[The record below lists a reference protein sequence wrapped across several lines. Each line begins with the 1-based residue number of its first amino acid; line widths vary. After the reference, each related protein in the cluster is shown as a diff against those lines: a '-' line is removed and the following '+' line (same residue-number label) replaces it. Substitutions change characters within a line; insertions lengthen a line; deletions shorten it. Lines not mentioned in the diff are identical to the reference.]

1 VTTAVLATVP
11 EAVAALR
18 DGGLVIVVDD
28 PGRENEGDFVMAAE
42 KVTPDAVNFMVT
54 HGRGLLCVP
63 LPASALMRLELPV
76 IVDPHPQ
83 GKETAFTVSVDLNE
97 AGAVGVGASERSR
110 CIARLAAPSAVA
122 SDFRRP
128 GHVFPL
134 SAKPGGVL
142 TRAGHT
148 EAAVDLATL
157 AGLAPAG
164 MICEIMNPD
173 GSMARMPELL
183 QIAAEHSLPVLTIA
197 DLIAYRHANETLI
210 RREASALLPTEAG
223 DFHVFAYTSTVED
236 GEHLA
241 MVLGDVTAPGPVLV
255 RVHSE
260 CLTGDVLGSLRCD
273 CGEQLRASLR
283 AVADAGRGVVLY
295 LRNHE
300 GRGIGLVNKVRAYA
314 LQDTGLDTVDANV
327 ALGYPADPRQYGT
340 GAQILADLGLTEI
353 RLLTNNP
360 RKRAG
365 LEGYGLRI
373 VEQVPLEMSPSHHNQ
388 HYLETKRDRMGH
400 DLQVTRDAE

>member
-1 VTTAVLATVP
+1 MTSPELASVP
-11 EAVAALR
+11 EAGAALR
-18 DGGLVIVVDD
+18 KGGVIIVVDD

-42 KVTPDAVNFMVT
+42 MVTAEAVNFMVT

-63 LPASALMRLELPV
+63 LPASILGRLELPV
-76 IVDPHPQ
+76 IVDPHPH
-83 GKETAFTVSVDLNE
+83 GKDTAFTVSVDLNE
-97 AGAVGVGASERSR
+97 PEVVGVGASERAR
-110 CIARLAAPSAVA
+110 CIARLADPIATAR
-122 SDFRRP
+122 DFRRP

-134 SAKPGGVL
+134 SARPGGVL

-173 GSMARMPELL
+173 GSMARMPQLM
-183 QIAAEHSLPVLTIA
+183 QIADKHSLPILTIA
-197 DLIAYRHANETLI
+197 DLIAYRHSHENLV
-210 RREASALLPTEAG
+210 RRQATARLPTPAG
-223 DFHVFAYTSTVED
+223 DFDLVAYTSTVED

-241 MVLGDVTAPGPVLV
+241 MVLGDVAAPGAVLV

-273 CGEQLRASLR
+273 CGQQLRASLD
-283 AVADAGRGVVLY
+283 AVAKAGRGVVLY

-314 LQDTGLDTVDANV
+314 LQDTGLDTVDANI

-340 GAQILADLGLTEI
+340 GAQILSDLGLTDI

-373 VEQVPLEMSPSHHNQ
+373 VEQVSLEMSPSPHNQ

-400 DLQVTRDAE
+400 DLQVCAEAQ

>member
-1 VTTAVLATVP
+1 VTTPDLATVP
-11 EAVAALR
+11 EAVAVLR
-18 DGGLVIVVDD
+18 DGGLIIVVDD
-28 PGRENEGDFVMAAE
+28 PGRENEGDFVMAAD

-63 LPASALMRLELPV
+63 LPASSLARLELPL
-76 IVDPHPQ
+76 IVDPHPH

-97 AGAVGVGASERSR
+97 PGIVGVGASERAR
-110 CIARLAAPSAVA
+110 CIARLADPTATAG
-122 SDFRRP
+122 DFRRP

-173 GSMARMPELL
+173 GSMARMPQLL
-183 QIAAEHSLPVLTIA
+183 EIAQKHSLPILTIA
-197 DLIAYRHANETLI
+197 DLIAYRHANEKLV
-210 RREASALLPTEAG
+210 REQASADLPTAEG
-223 DFHVFAYTSTVED
+223 NFRVLAYTSTVET

-273 CGEQLRASLR
+273 CGEQLRASLN
-283 AVADAGRGVVLY
+283 AVATAGRGVVLY

-373 VEQVPLEMSPSHHNQ
+373 VEQVPLEISPSRHNQ

-400 DLQVTRDAE
+400 ALQVIRDAE